1 MKKTASLSGEI
12 CCLCISLTAFR
23 IFTSL
28 PLSFT
33 QISGTGAP
41 LSALVSGVL
50 TIVYVLLFYKRQNI
64 LSLTKNPFVKYTVSV
79 SALIYLFVS
88 ALFTLAEFSRFAK
101 IISFPTTPLW
111 FISLFFIVA
120 ATIGAYK
127 GTSPLLRI
135 CRYFIP
141 VFLAVIFLIILSV
154 LWKADPA
161 NLFPLLGNG
170 ATYTLGKGLGGI
182 LLYSDIPLI
191 FLIDRPKEYKNNFFR
206 SALLGCIIGVLVCF
220 FTVLAYTAKIPYPL
234 SKNGQFPIY
243 LLIKEVYYGRFFQ
256 RVDAIV
262 QIVSALW
269 GMFSLCLHLSLITK
283 ILDET
288 FKVSSKPVVLLPI
301 SVVLFFLS
309 IKGAVNILL
318 MLLFSAVA
326 FAAVLLIF
334 NSGKKEA
341 LQDEN

>member
-1 MKKTASLSGEI
+1 MKKTTNLSSEI

-28 PLSFT
+28 PLIFT

-50 TIVYVLLFYKRQNI
+50 AIVFVLLCYKGQSL
-64 LSLTKNPFVKYTVSV
+64 LSLTKNSFIKCTVSI

-88 ALFTLAEFSRFAK
+88 AFFTLSEFSRFTK

-120 ATIGAYK
+120 ATLGAFK

-141 VFLAVIFLIILSV
+141 VFLAVVFLIILSV

-170 ATYTLGKGLGGI
+170 ATDTFGKGLSGI

-191 FLIDRPKEYKNNFFR
+191 FLIDRPKEYKNNFRR

-220 FTVLAYTAKIPYPL
+220 FTVLAYTVKIPYPL
-234 SKNGQFPIY
+234 SKNGQFPFY
-243 LLIKEVYYGRFFQ
+243 LLMKEVYYGRFFQ
-256 RVDAIV
+256 RVDAIA
-262 QIVSALW
+262 QLISALW
-269 GMFSLCLHLSLITK
+269 GMFSLCLHLTLITK
-283 ILDET
+283 IFNET
-288 FKVSSKPVVLLPI
+288 FKVSSKPVVLFPTGA
-301 SVVLFFLS
+301 VLFFLS
-309 IKGAVNILL
+309 IRGTINILPIL
-318 MLLFSAVA
+318 VFSAA
-326 FAAVLLIF
+326 IFAAVILF
-334 NSGKKEA
+334 RKGVGQN
-341 LQDEN
+341 EN

>member
-1 MKKTASLSGEI
+1 MTKTTNLSGEI
-12 CCLCISLTAFR
+12 CCLCVSLTAFR

-28 PLSFT
+28 PLIFT

-50 TIVYVLLFYKRQNI
+50 AIVFILLFYKGQNV
-64 LSLTKNPFVKYTVSV
+64 LSPAKSPFARYAVSV
-79 SALIYLFVS
+79 SALIYLFAS

-111 FISLFFIVA
+111 FISLLFIIA
-120 ATIGAYK
+120 AAVGAYK

-141 VFLAVIFLIILSV
+141 VFLSLIFLIILSV
-154 LWKADPA
+154 LWKADPS

-170 ATYTLGKGLGGI
+170 AAQTFGKGLVGI

-191 FLIDRPKEYKNNFFR
+191 FLIDRPKDRNDNLRR
-206 SALLGCIIGVLVCF
+206 SALLGCTIGVLVCF
-220 FTVLAYTAKIPYPL
+220 FTVLAYTIKIPYPL
-234 SKNGQFPIY
+234 SKNEQFPFY
-243 LLIKEVYYGRFFQ
+243 LLMKEVYYGRFFQ

-262 QIVSALW
+262 QLISALW

-283 ILDET
+283 IFSKT
-288 FKVSSKPVVLLPI
+288 FKVSSRPAVIIPT
-301 SVVLFFLS
+301 SVILFFLS
-309 IKGAVNILL
+309 ISGTVNILPIL
-318 MLLFSAVA
+318 VFSAA
-326 FAAVLLIF
+326 LLAVIILF
-334 NSGKKEA
+334 RKGVRQN
-341 LQDEN
+341 EN